1 MKPSLERV
9 ALAPGLEICRITT
22 GLQMADQERHGRTV
36 DLDALAD
43 LLIDYAETGFDSF
56 DMADHYGSAE
66 IVAGQAAVRRVG
78 KGLVAPTILI
88 NGCRNP
94 NR

>member
-22 GLQMADQERHGRTV
+22 GLQMADQKRHGRTV

-56 DMADHYGSAE
+56 DMADHYGGRSRGRGLDLISPSAG
-66 IVAGQAAVRRVG
+66 AQPRRF
-78 KGLVAPTILI
+78 P
-88 NGCRNP
+88 RE
-94 NR
+94 R